1 MPTETTNQ
9 RSRAAAK
16 SGYVRK
22 PLNMRIKPETR
33 KLLDMAAEAT
43 GKNLTDFVLD
53 AARKEAQSALLDR
66 AVIPVTDKA
75 YKAFVAVLDAPPQP
89 NARLRKSLQTPAPWE

>member
-1 MPTETTNQ
+1 MATAVIHPP
-9 RSRAAAK
+9 SRARK
-16 SGYVRK
+16 SRDVRK

-33 KLLDMAAEAT
+33 NLLDMAAEAT

-66 AVIPVTDKA
+66 AVIPVNDKA
-75 YKAFVAVLDAPPQP
+75 YAAFVALLDAPPAP
-89 NARLRKSLQTPAPWE
+89 NERLRRSLQTPAPWE